1 MALTTPGSAV
11 LPEDATNTY
20 HKFLEAVQR
29 HGPPHG
35 STAEDLTNGH
45 SLMADPDARE
55 LQYRFADFAGA
66 HLPLLREVLLTG
78 LTISTINRPIS
89 FSRITNSRTI
99 IRPPFLLLVD
109 ARDFPFTELK
119 CSSTRTRSS
128 TFHGKVI
135 AVVARDFMRANSG
148 VKR

>member
-89 FSRITNSRTI
+89 FSRITNSRI
-99 IRPPFLLLVD
+99 IEDPLSAPRGGPGSIPGLSRFE
-109 ARDFPFTELK
+109 AQSASGENQ
-119 CSSTRTRSS
+119 CSGCAKGILTHRVRE
-128 TFHGKVI
+128 F
-135 AVVARDFMRANSG
+135 RG
-148 VKR
+148 VR